1 VNDSSRAPWASYSGV
16 TAATTASDSMSVVII
31 MACIFESFITVV
43 YAPLFKLLSIAKR
56 GV

>member
-1 VNDSSRAPWASYSGV
+1 MNDSSRAPWASYSGV
-16 TAATTASDSMSVVII
+16 TAATTANDRMSVVII

-43 YAPLFKLLSIAKR
+43 LRSSFQAFTNAMR